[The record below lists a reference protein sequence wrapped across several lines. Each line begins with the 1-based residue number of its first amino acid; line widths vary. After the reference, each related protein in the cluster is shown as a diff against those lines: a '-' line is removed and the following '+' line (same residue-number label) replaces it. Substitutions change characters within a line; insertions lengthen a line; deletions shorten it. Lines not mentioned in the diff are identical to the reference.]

1 MNRRTFLTSVGATAA
16 AVAVAP
22 VALAEPQKEFRDATT
37 MEMSPEKLDR
47 TLEVLLKTSAG
58 RQKLA
63 ASLGPSI
70 RRRLNYRRE
79 LKGLPLA
86 TPLDGNFPKDAE
98 ISDSFLAFDASLH
111 IEELRLKRYHK
122 LASGLRTAMD
132 DLMFMEARRYQFLKP
147 TQEMLTL
154 PSIIQSFDDPGKCMV
169 SFRLIQ
175 KYAVREV

>member
-1 MNRRTFLTSVGATAA
+1 MNRRTFLTSVGAAA
-16 AVAVAP
+16 ATVAVAP

-37 MEMSPEKLDR
+37 TEMSPESKDR
-47 TLEVLLKTSAG
+47 TLAVLLKTSSG

-70 RRRLNYRRE
+70 RRRLDIRRE
-79 LKGLPLA
+79 AKGLPKTTL
-86 TPLDGNFPKDAE
+86 LDENFPKDAE

-122 LASGLRTAMD
+122 LAAGLRTAMD

-147 TQEMLTL
+147 THEMLTL
-154 PSIIQSFDDPGKCMV
+154 PSFIMSYDETGKCMV

-175 KYAVREV
+175 KYAMREV